1 MISMLRIRGLGVI
14 EDAHIPLDAGLTVL
28 TGETGAGKTMV
39 LTGLSLLAG
48 AKSDTAAVRK
58 GSPSAS
64 VDGEWT
70 LRASDHG
77 DLLERLEDAGAE
89 IEIEDGR
96 ALVLMSRVV
105 ASEGRSR
112 AFAGG
117 RAVPASVLQEAAAE
131 LLAVHGQA
139 DQMRLRQADRQRA
152 ILDRFAGQACEQAA
166 VQYREAFAEWRR
178 AARERD
184 ELVAARESRRR
195 EAAMLAAGIEDIESV
210 APQPG
215 EDLELERQAAR
226 LAHAGSL
233 VDDVMQAHDALVGG
247 EGDAVGPASDA
258 MTGVAAAARALDRVV
273 AIDPSLSGAHAR
285 LHEVTSLISDVA
297 VELSSYAAG
306 VDADPRQQAWVEERR
321 SALSAL
327 RRRYGGSIDDV
338 IGWLEQARQA
348 VDTIAGD
355 DERVDALAAS
365 IADLEQTVTTLAADL
380 TGLRVRAAARLA
392 TRVTEELAALAMPDA
407 VFTVD
412 IRTSTQ
418 VVEFTAAGADE
429 VAFLLE
435 AHPGGGA
442 RPVGRGASGGELS
455 RVMLAIEVALAGADP
470 VPTFVFDEVDAGVGG
485 RAAVEVGRRLARLAR
500 TAQVLV
506 VTHLP
511 QVAAFADR
519 HVVVTKDA
527 GGLVTASS
535 VRVVDGQDRVT
546 ELVRMLSGLEGSQA
560 GAAHA
565 EELLALASAERASH
579 PDAGSSAADVA
590 W

>member
-14 EDAHIPLDAGLTVL
+14 DEALIPLDAGLTVL

-48 AKSDTAAVRK
+48 AKSDASMVRQ
-58 GSPSAS
+58 GSQSAS
-64 VDGEWT
+64 VDGEW
-70 LRASDHG
+70 LLQAGVHA
-77 DLLERLEDAGAE
+77 DLLERLADAGAE
-89 IEIEDGR
+89 VELESGS
-96 ALVLMSRVV
+96 AQLLMSRVV

-117 RAVPASVLQEAAAE
+117 RSVPASVLQEAAAD
-131 LLAVHGQA
+131 LIAVHGQA
-139 DQMRLRQADRQRA
+139 DQMRLRQADRQRT
-152 ILDRFAGQACEQAA
+152 ILDRFGGQATEHAGEEYRRAFAA
-166 VQYREAFAEWRR
+166 WRNASRELRELIASREAR
-178 AARERD
+178 
-184 ELVAARESRRR
+184 LR
-195 EAAMLAAGIEDIESV
+195 EAAILRAGIEDIESA

-215 EDLELERQAAR
+215 EDVELERQAAR

-233 VDDVMQAHDALVGG
+233 VADVMQAHDALVGG
-247 EGDAVGPASDA
+247 EGDAAGQGLDA
-258 MTGVAAAARALDRVV
+258 MAALAAASRALDRAA
-273 AIDPSLSGAHAR
+273 AIDATLSAEQAR
-285 LHEVTSLISDVA
+285 LREVASLISDVA
-297 VELSSYAAG
+297 VELSSYADG
-306 VDADPRQQAWVEERR
+306 IDADPRQQAWVEERR

-338 IGWLEQARQA
+338 LAWLAQARQA
-348 VDTIAGD
+348 VDSIAGD
-355 DERVDALAAS
+355 DERIDALTAS
-365 IADLEQTVTTLAADL
+365 MVGLEDALRTRATEL
-380 TGLRVRAAARLA
+380 TGLRGQAASRLSA
-392 TRVTEELAALAMPDA
+392 RVTEELAALAMPDA
-407 VFTVD
+407 VFTVEM
-412 IRTSTQ
+412 RTSTDITD
-418 VVEFTAAGADE
+418 FTAAGADE
-429 VAFLLE
+429 VTFLLE
-435 AHPGGGA
+435 PHPGGGA

-500 TAQVLV
+500 TSQVLV

-535 VRVVDGQDRVT
+535 VRVVDGQDRVA

-565 EELLALASAERASH
+565 EELLALASRER
-579 PDAGSSAADVA
+579 GG
-590 W
+590 